1 MFKFN
6 DNGFSQIRLSFFIC
20 TDKDISLG
28 SGLVITTDNHDSRN
42 ILKYR

>member
-1 MFKFN
+1 MFKFI
-6 DNGFSQIRLSFFIC
+6 DNVFSQIWLSFIIC

-28 SGLVITTDNHDSRN
+28 SGLVISTDNHDSKN